1 MSKKPDPTLIDDDN
15 PEWTSADFKR
25 ARPAAEVL
33 PADLLAIL
41 PKRKRG
47 ERGPQKTP
55 TKEQVT
61 LRLDNDV
68 LAYFKENGPGWQTR
82 INDTLKK
89 SMTKAK

>member
-1 MSKKPDPTLIDDDN
+1 MSKKPLTDKDGEVRELTHEDI
-15 PEWTSADFKR
+15 R
-25 ARPAAEVL
+25 RMRPIAEVL
-33 PADLLAIL
+33 PAELLAIL

-68 LAYFKENGPGWQTR
+68 LAYFKERGPGWQTR
-82 INDTLKK
+82 INDTLKR
-89 SMTKAK
+89 SMARSK